1 MTFNSDNN
9 QEKMNNQPE
18 NFPDFKPGGKDY
30 QDWQAFKED
39 GRVREE
45 REIKKPG
52 EETGI
57 LEGTAESAMERKE
70 NKDISE
76 SSKEGIKRVLDN
88 GIMKKWYECA
98 DLWVENH
105 KNYPGFPEGLQEDEN
120 RARKLEFMEKNGGF
134 DELEKDPS
142 FAKLLGDL
150 EQMLVADIGLDYFS
164 DRKEMQFYIL
174 KMLNDRSVDLWR
186 EYKQAYQEG
195 DAQAMSDIKA
205 EQNELFEYR
214 KELFSNI
221 TGLNIEEAYFSQ
233 KIIDEEAQDDLS
245 AIPYGKDTP
254 EYQDV
259 LKKILHSKFMNCE
272 ADQKIIENCHDLAE
286 EDLAQAFYFARKIKE
301 DPSKISATS
310 QRLEKMGFIPL
321 EFFERVAKQYQGGK
335 ESRLARRG
343 DLSLTARQSISKIRE
358 FYRPYN
364 VDSEGMEVRFLGA
377 MQKEKMLE
385 SGKPAENSPTE
396 SSPIER
402 NKQRGGMS
410 LLGLA
415 GVALGILP
423 YIIDFLDVMYQAS
436 MDIWNT
442 GYPDTS
448 RKTYIGKMEEVNR
461 KFYDTWYKKGGGGE
475 KSEKK

>member
-1 MTFNSDNN
+1 MNFNSDNN
-9 QEKMNNQPE
+9 QEKNNNQPE

-30 QDWQAFKED
+30 QDWQEFKED

-45 REIKKPG
+45 GELKKTQ
-52 EETGI
+52 EETEI
-57 LEGTAESAMERKE
+57 LEEAAETSMEGKE

-76 SSKEGIKRVLDN
+76 GNKEGIKRVLDN

-120 RARKLEFMEKNGGF
+120 RARRLEFMEKNGGF
-134 DELEKDPS
+134 DDLEKDPS
-142 FAKLLGDL
+142 FTKLLGDL

-164 DRKEMQFYIL
+164 DKKEMQFYIL
-174 KMLNDRSVDLWR
+174 KILNDRSVDLWS
-186 EYKQAYQEG
+186 EYLQAYQEG

-221 TGLNIEEAYFSQ
+221 SGLDVEEAYFSE
-233 KIIDEEAQDDLS
+233 KIIDEEAQKDLS
-245 AIPYGKDTP
+245 AIPYEKGTP
-254 EYQDV
+254 EHQDV

-272 ADQKIIENCHDLAE
+272 ADQKIIEKCYDLAE
-286 EDLAQAFYFARKIKE
+286 EDLAQAFYFAKKIKE

-310 QRLEKMGFIPL
+310 QRLEKMGFVPS
-321 EFFERVAKQYQGGK
+321 EFFERIAKQYQGGK
-335 ESRLARRG
+335 ESQLARRG

-377 MQKEKMLE
+377 TQKEKFLE
-385 SGKPAENSPTE
+385 SGKPAE
-396 SSPIER
+396 SSPAEK
-402 NKQRGGMS
+402 NKQRGGIS

-436 MDIWNT
+436 MDIWTT
-442 GYPDTS
+442 GYPDTL
-448 RKTYIGKMEEVNR
+448 RKTYTGRMEEVNR